1 MAPRSNDISGNDIS
15 GSDVISVLTRDHR
28 EVEEV
33 FTRIEQHAPGDVRR
47 KDLAERAIRELVR
60 HAEAEEVYVYPAFRR
75 FLPDG
80 DAIADR
86 EIEEHSAAERSMKQ
100 LQGLG
105 AADAF
110 FDRLLAEL
118 MAEVR
123 EHVAEE
129 EGTYFPML
137 AAHASAEDLETLGRA
152 VMTVK
157 KVVPTRPHPA
167 APDRPP
173 LNLLLGP
180 AIGLVDR
187 VRDLVT
193 GRGWRWS

>member
-1 MAPRSNDISGNDIS
+1 MTSMGMTPMGR
-15 GSDVISVLTRDHR
+15 DVISVLTEDHR
-28 EVEEV
+28 EVEELFV
-33 FTRIEQHAPGDVRR
+33 RIEQLAPGNPER
-47 KDLAERAIRELVR
+47 KRLADRAIRELVR

-100 LQGLG
+100 LQGL
-105 AADAF
+105 DAEDPF
-110 FDRLLAEL
+110 FDRLVADL

-137 AAHASAEDLETLGRA
+137 AASAPAEDLETLGRA
-152 VMTVK
+152 VTTVK

-173 LNLLLGP
+173 LNLVLGP
-180 AIGLVDR
+180 AVGLVDR

-193 GRGWRWS
+193 GRGRRAG

>member
-1 MAPRSNDISGNDIS
+1 MTSTGR
-15 GSDVISVLTRDHR
+15 DVISVLTEDHR
-28 EVEEV
+28 AVEEV
-33 FTRIEQHAPGDVRR
+33 FVRIESLAPGHPDR
-47 KDLAERAIRELVR
+47 KRLADQVVRELVR

-75 FLPDG
+75 FLPGG

-86 EIEEHSAAERSMKQ
+86 EIEEHAAAERSMKQ

-105 AADAF
+105 ADDPF
-110 FDRLLAEL
+110 FDRLLAGL
-118 MAEVR
+118 MTEVR

-137 AAHASAEDLETLGRA
+137 AVSASAEELETLGRA
-152 VMTVK
+152 VTVVK

-173 LNLLLGP
+173 LNLMLGP
-180 AIGLVDR
+180 AVGLVDR

-193 GRGWRWS
+193 GRGRPGG

>member
-1 MAPRSNDISGNDIS
+1 MTPIGT
-15 GSDVISVLTRDHR
+15 DVISVLTEDHR
-28 EVEEV
+28 EVEETFV
-33 FTRIEQHAPGDVRR
+33 RIEQLAPGTPER
-47 KDLAERAIRELVR
+47 KRLADRVVRELVR

-100 LQGLG
+100 LEGL
-105 AADAF
+105 DAEDPF
-110 FDRLLAEL
+110 FDRLLADL

-129 EGTYFPML
+129 EGTYFPLL
-137 AAHASAEDLETLGRA
+137 AASASAEDLENLGRA
-152 VMTVK
+152 VTALK

-173 LNLLLGP
+173 LNLMLGP
-180 AIGLVDR
+180 VVGLVDR
-187 VRDLVT
+187 VRDLVS
-193 GRGWRWS
+193 GRGRRVG